1 MTDTINK
8 PETESQVGKDRLERW
23 QQKLLDL
30 SLRNR
35 LLNVRDNQ
43 FVIPLICEDITKL
56 EDTLASNG
64 SLKQY
69 NQFKS
74 LADNTTFSSLYQGTG
89 QTTAVRRNRLKLY
102 WEIKNDRILL
112 RKRGPSWWTRYPPY
126 SNFDIIKLLY

>member
-1 MTDTINK
+1 MSEAVNN
-8 PETESQVGKDRLERW
+8 TEVQVGKDRLERW

-64 SLKQY
+64 SLKIQ
-69 NQFKS
+69 S
-74 LADNTTFSSLYQGTG
+74 LETAIGEEAYSKLPIEPDGTADQVLEGLDKKLDSKQLY
-89 QTTAVRRNRLKLY
+89 AL
-102 WEIKNDRILL
+102 
-112 RKRGPSWWTRYPPY
+112 
-126 SNFDIIKLLY
+126 